1 MISLKVIGSSSK
13 GNAYLIDNGTTKVL
27 LDCGAKQVINEDL
40 TKIDG
45 ILLTHEHGD
54 HIGQIGQIKDY
65 FNGKYYSHKDVLDIL
80 PVIDSQKVEVKAGE
94 KFEIGTF
101 SCIGF
106 ELMHDVKCYGWLL
119 KDNISGYKL
128 LYITDTGSIGQYKF
142 KDIDAF
148 LIESNCFE
156 SDLTY
161 EDYKEV
167 RLYNTHLSCE
177 QTANFLKENV
187 NYNTKIV
194 LLAHISHSEENY
206 KRHEEFIKK
215 ELNKSQIGIIALN
228 PHMKEP
234 MEFILKED
242 LDFNFD

>member
-13 GNAYLIDNGTTKVL
+13 GNAYLLDNGTTKIL

-40 TKIDG
+40 SNVSG

-54 HIGQIGQIKDY
+54 HIGQIGKIKDY
-65 FNGKYYSHKDVLDIL
+65 FNGKYYSHKEVLDIL
-80 PVIDSQKVEVKAGE
+80 PVIDSQKVEVKAGV

-106 ELMHDVKCYGWLL
+106 ELMHDVTCYGYLI

-128 LYITDTGSIGQYKF
+128 LYITDTGAINYKF
-142 KDIDAF
+142 KDIDCF
-148 LIESNCFE
+148 LVESNCFE

-161 EDYKEV
+161 EDYKEI
-167 RLYNTHLSCE
+167 RLYDTHLSCE

-187 NYNTKIV
+187 NHNTKIV

-206 KRHEEFIKK
+206 KRHEQFIKK
-215 ELNKSQIGIIALN
+215 ELNNSQIRVIALN
-228 PHMKEP
+228 PHMLEP
-234 MEFILKED
+234 TEIILKED
-242 LDFNFD
+242 LNFNFE